1 MDELP
6 VFCHEC
12 FDKDLNA
19 HSIIDVMTII
29 LVRTIENGPET
40 CIKAVDEIIIFGT
53 IIKNKS

>member
-19 HSIIDVMTII
+19 HSIIDLMTII

-40 CIKAVDEIIIFGT
+40 CIKAVDEIIIFGS
-53 IIKNKS
+53 II